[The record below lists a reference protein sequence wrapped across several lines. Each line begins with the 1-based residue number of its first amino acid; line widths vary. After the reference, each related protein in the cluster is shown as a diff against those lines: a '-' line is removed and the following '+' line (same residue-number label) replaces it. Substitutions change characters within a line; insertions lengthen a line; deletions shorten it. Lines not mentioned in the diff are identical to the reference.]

1 MRSPLLGALFF
12 LLALRAD
19 GGLRHCVFRVH
30 VVANANDS
38 AVFAQPIRSST
49 GRDVFIEKTPW
60 LTEREVVAFYPYRA
74 DDGSYAAVL
83 ELDDH
88 GRTVLDTLSI
98 ERRGSYLFV
107 FVNGRP
113 VTELL
118 VDRRVSDGRIYIPSG
133 LTEADIKLMNKDWK
147 LRGGRKN
154 K

>member
-1 MRSPLLGALFF
+1 
-12 LLALRAD
+12 
-19 GGLRHCVFRVH
+19 
-30 VVANANDS
+30 VANANDS

-147 LRGGRKN
+147 LRGGRK
-154 K
+154 KK